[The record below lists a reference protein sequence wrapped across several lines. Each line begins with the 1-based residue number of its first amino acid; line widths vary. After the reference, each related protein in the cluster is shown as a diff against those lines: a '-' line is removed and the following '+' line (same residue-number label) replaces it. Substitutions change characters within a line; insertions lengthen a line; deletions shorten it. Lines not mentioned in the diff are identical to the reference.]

1 MSLHEDFEKTLQADI
16 DRFTKSHS
24 TNSEQIFKAKSLPSD
39 KKAPSTQCKD
49 KKKPWRSK
57 PKPNHKVTLCVR
69 KKQLAAD
76 EKFVHESLKVSK
88 LEAEIEA
95 RKAALD
101 AGWPIV
107 TYIIDWESY

>member
-24 TNSEQIFKAKSLPSD
+24 TDSKQIFKAKSSPSD
-39 KKAPSTQCKD
+39 KKAPPTKCKD

-57 PKPNHKVTLCVR
+57 PKPNHKVTLRVR
-69 KKQLAAD
+69 KKQLSAD
-76 EKFVHESLKVSK
+76 DEFVHESFKVSK

-95 RKAALD
+95 RKAAHD

-107 TYIIDWESY
+107 AYIIDLESY